1 MNKKIFLIIFFI
13 GLVLLPGRLIISDDI
28 VNDSNDVKSLF
39 SDHRAARVGDVLTVI
54 IIESASGSH
63 EASLQTNKNQ
73 SMGGGMGMS
82 AWSGGRVLA
91 FPNSWGIG
99 GAEYQDGGGK
109 SQRKG
114 SILGKIS
121 VRVEKVLAN
130 GLLQVRGS
138 KVIRIN
144 DEKQNLILSGTVRQQ
159 DINADNTV
167 LSTYVA
173 DAQIEFEGYGPIGE
187 KTTPGI
193 LTRILDWLGI
203 F

>member
-1 MNKKIFLIIFFI
+1 MSKKIFLILFFI
-13 GLVLLPGRLIISDDI
+13 GLLLVNKFVLADDLVSDP
-28 VNDSNDVKSLF
+28 NDAKSLYA
-39 SDHRAARVGDVLTVI
+39 DHKAAKVGDILTVI
-54 IIESASGSH
+54 VVESTSGSQ
-63 EASLQTNKNQ
+63 EASLQTSKNQ

-82 AWSGGRVLA
+82 VWSGGKILS

-109 SQRKG
+109 SKSKG
-114 SILGKIS
+114 SIIGKIS
-121 VRVEKVLAN
+121 VRVEKVLSN
-130 GLLQVRGS
+130 GLLQIRGS
-138 KVIRIN
+138 KVIKIN
-144 DEKQNLILSGTVRQQ
+144 DDKQNLILSGTVRQQ

-173 DAQIEFEGYGPIGE
+173 DALIEYEGVGPIGE
-187 KTTPGI
+187 KSSPGI

>member
-1 MNKKIFLIIFFI
+1 MSKKIFLILFFI
-13 GLVLLPGRLIISDDI
+13 ELLLVNKFVLADDLVSDP
-28 VNDSNDVKSLF
+28 NDAKSLYA
-39 SDHRAARVGDVLTVI
+39 DHKAAKVGDILTVI
-54 IIESASGSH
+54 VVESTSGSQ
-63 EASLQTNKNQ
+63 EASLQTSKNQ

-82 AWSGGRVLA
+82 VWSGGKILS

-109 SQRKG
+109 SKSKG
-114 SILGKIS
+114 SIIGKIS
-121 VRVEKVLAN
+121 VRVEKVLSN
-130 GLLQVRGS
+130 GLLQIRGS
-138 KVIRIN
+138 KVIKIN
-144 DEKQNLILSGTVRQQ
+144 DDKQNLILSGTVRQQ

-173 DAQIEFEGYGPIGE
+173 DALIEYEGVGPIGE
-187 KTTPGI
+187 KSSPGI

>member
-1 MNKKIFLIIFFI
+1 MNKKIFLIAFFI
-13 GLVLLPGRLIISDDI
+13 GLMLLSNKSVIADDLVSDP
-28 VNDSNDVKSLF
+28 NDAKSLF
-39 SDHRAARVGDVLTVI
+39 ADHKAAKVGDILTVI
-54 IIESASGSH
+54 IIESVSGSQ
-63 EASLQTNKNQ
+63 EASLQTSKNQ

-82 AWSGGRVLA
+82 AWSGGKILA

-109 SQRKG
+109 SKRKG
-114 SILGKIS
+114 SIMGKIS
-121 VRVEKVLAN
+121 VRVEKVLSN
-130 GLLQVRGS
+130 GLLQIRGS
-138 KVIRIN
+138 KVIRVN

-187 KTTPGI
+187 KTSPGI

>member
-1 MNKKIFLIIFFI
+1 MNKKIFLVVFFI
-13 GLVLLPGRLIISDDI
+13 GLILLSNKFVIADDLVSDP
-28 VNDSNDVKSLF
+28 NDAKSLF
-39 SDHRAARVGDVLTVI
+39 ADHKAAKVGDILTVI
-54 IIESASGSH
+54 IIESVSGSQ
-63 EASLQTNKNQ
+63 EASLQTSKNQ

-82 AWSGGRVLA
+82 IWSGGRVLA

-109 SQRKG
+109 SKRKG
-114 SILGKIS
+114 SIMGKIS
-121 VRVEKVLAN
+121 VRVEKVLSN

-138 KVIRIN
+138 KVIMVN
-144 DEKQNLILSGTVRQQ
+144 DEKQNLVLCGTVRQQ

-187 KTTPGI
+187 KTSPGI

>member
-1 MNKKIFLIIFFI
+1 MKKKIFFIVISI
-13 GLVLLPGRLIISDDI
+13 GLIFLSGGFTIADDLVSDP
-28 VNDSNDVKSLF
+28 NDTKSLYA
-39 SDHRAARVGDVLTVI
+39 DHKALKVGDVLTVI
-54 IIESASGSH
+54 IVESVSGSQ
-63 EASLQTNKNQ
+63 EATLQTNKNQ

-82 AWSGGRVLA
+82 VWSGGRILA

-109 SQRKG
+109 SKRKG
-114 SILGKIS
+114 SIIGKIS
-121 VRVEKVLAN
+121 VRVEKVLSN
-130 GLLQVRGS
+130 GLLQIRGS
-138 KVIRIN
+138 KVIKVN
-144 DEKQNLILSGTVRQQ
+144 DEKQNLVLSGTVRQQ

-187 KTTPGI
+187 KTSPGI

>member
-1 MNKKIFLIIFFI
+1 MNKKIFLINFFI
-13 GLVLLPGRLIISDDI
+13 GLVLLSGRLVISDDL
-28 VNDSNDVKSLF
+28 VNDPNDVKSLF
-39 SDHRAARVGDVLTVI
+39 ADHRAAKVGDILTVI

-63 EASLQTNKNQ
+63 EASLQTSKNQ

-82 AWSGGRVLA
+82 IWSGGRVLA

-109 SQRKG
+109 SKRKG
-114 SILGKIS
+114 SIIGKIS

-187 KTTPGI
+187 KTSPGI